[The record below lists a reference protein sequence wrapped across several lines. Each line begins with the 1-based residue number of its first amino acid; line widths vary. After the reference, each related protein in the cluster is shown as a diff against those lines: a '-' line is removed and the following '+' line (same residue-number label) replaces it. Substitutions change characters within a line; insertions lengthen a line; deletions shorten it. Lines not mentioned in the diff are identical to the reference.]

1 MGSQEQISEGS
12 MVNRSMLEGGAK
24 NKVAASNT
32 TLSITG
38 ASGSRIYDSTV
49 IGNVLGDVINNHHNT
64 ANLNLSIHG
73 LKEGT
78 ENEHGV
84 TDDSCEPKQKHL
96 AQRTSMLEISLN
108 VNVTV
113 PREVGDRVRPLTEE
127 RSEFAIHADSS
138 KESML
143 LFIPENDKTQA
154 GTQEEGGLSRYVPTI
169 DLDYNANLDG
179 ICTNNDT
186 SREYD
191 RDAPSDHE
199 QRPTESQLRMKETEE
214 SCADIPLASKLKA
227 SCAYNVTDS
236 GTPERRNLLATNGP
250 DGEVLSKSCNP
261 RSTISSVPS
270 VGAVPKFGHQKRV
283 DTTSRHGASFHQQ
296 ECDESC
302 FTDMIHRRQMPPDA
316 DVHEKHSVEIN
327 DFLKQAKSFPEP
339 LSSLIEQNL
348 LTLHKLS
355 SMCNNEELKDISKFL
370 RECFNPD
377 KCHELLIDKQ
387 HPNRA
392 YYTKC
397 PVNRDIIC
405 FKMKQN
411 MATLIKVAQLN
422 PDKMSNIADYLDSIL
437 LQDED
442 ISGHG
447 PANGI
452 AGLVGRV
459 FFLLEACL

>member
-1 MGSQEQISEGS
+1 MASLT
-12 MVNRSMLEGGAK
+12 VN
-24 NKVAASNT
+24 
-32 TLSITG
+32 
-38 ASGSRIYDSTV
+38 
-49 IGNVLGDVINNHHNT
+49 
-64 ANLNLSIHG
+64 
-73 LKEGT
+73 
-78 ENEHGV
+78 
-84 TDDSCEPKQKHL
+84 SCEQKQKYL
-96 AQRTSMLEISLN
+96 PRRASMLEISLN

-169 DLDYNANLDG
+169 DLDYNANLDV

-191 RDAPSDHE
+191 RDASSE
-199 QRPTESQLRMKETEE
+199 RRATESQLKMKETED

-227 SCAYNVTDS
+227 SCAYDVTDS
-236 GTPERRNLLATNGP
+236 GTPERRSLLATNGP
-250 DGEVLSKSCNP
+250 DDEVLSKSCNP

-270 VGAVPKFGHQKRV
+270 AGAVPKFGHQKCV

-302 FTDMIHRRQMPPDA
+302 FTDMIHRRQIPPDA
-316 DVHEKHSVEIN
+316 DVQEKHSVEIN

-339 LSSLIEQNL
+339 LSFLIEQNL

-355 SMCNNEELKDISKFL
+355 TMCNNEELKDISKFL

-377 KCHELLIDKQ
+377 KCHELLIDKP

-392 YYTKC
+392 YYTNC
-397 PVNRDIIC
+397 PVDRHIVC

-437 LQDED
+437 LPNEG

-447 PANGI
+447 PAYGI